1 MTRALSPPRSGDRFA
16 PPAAAFSDY
25 IKLGWVFV
33 AERTRVGSKLN
44 SDPKP
49 GNEGKKRQIVYYLTD
64 EPVRFEGV
72 DTSLVKR
79 QLDGW
84 RLLKNITQL
93 LPVRV
98 LGGRPSEVSKD
109 MLSNLRPRRDPKPH
123 NGEAKA
129 LFSSDLRALKTGQLS
144 LDHEEK
150 ELLRIGE
157 ALNLRGPQLDLLHEA
172 HLEVER
178 DKNAQG
184 ELGKLE
190 NYYLTVLD
198 GDFPI
203 ELMKK
208 KDLTTA
214 RFAMNSKDNSRVAYD
229 AKNDGPGAELE
240 GTRWEA
246 P

>member
-1 MTRALSPPRSGDRFA
+1 MGFRYKVDKPSLPMRLSPF
-16 PPAAAFSDY
+16 
-25 IKLGWVFV
+25 
-33 AERTRVGSKLN
+33 
-44 SDPKP
+44 
-49 GNEGKKRQIVYYLTD
+49 NEGEKRQIVYYLTD

-79 QLDGW
+79 QLAGW

-109 MLSNLRPRRDPKPH
+109 MLSDLRPRRDPKPH

-150 ELLRIGE
+150 EKELLRIGE

-172 HLEVER
+172 HLDVER

-190 NYYLTVLD
+190 GYYLTVLD
-198 GDFPI
+198 GDFPV

-208 KDLTTA
+208 KDLTTT
-214 RFAMNSKDNSRVAYD
+214 RFAMNPKDNSRVGYD
-229 AKNDGPGAELE
+229 AKNDGPGVELE